1 MENLEI
7 RRAGVGDFSAVLTL
21 LLEAAHWLRE
31 KGMSLWDPET
41 FHKNSLLPQVEDG
54 DFWICILGGKV
65 AGVLKFQMEDELY
78 WPGFPKGEAV
88 YVHKLTVSRRFA
100 GQGLAGRMLDWAV
113 MRGVELGR
121 NYLRLDCEASR
132 ENLCRIYE
140 SFGFEREGEIL
151 LGERKMARFELKI
164 CR

>member
-7 RRAGVGDFSAVLTL
+7 RRAGIDDFPVVSTVLI
-21 LLEAAHWLRE
+21 EAAHWLRE
-31 KGMSLWDPET
+31 KGIAPWDPEN
-41 FHKNSLLPQVEDG
+41 FSKDNLLTQVEDG
-54 DFWICILGGKV
+54 NFWVCILGGKV

-78 WPGFPKGEAV
+78 WRGFPKDEAV
-88 YVHKLTVSRRFA
+88 YTHKLTVSRRFS
-100 GQGLAGRMLDWAV
+100 GQGLAERMLNWAV
-113 MRGVELGR
+113 MKGAELGR
-121 NYLRLDCEASR
+121 NYLRLDFEASR

-164 CR
+164 S